1 MLARLLRSALL
12 GVIIGLVLIAVLER
26 TPEGVDLPLAIGGVT
41 LLVVGLGL
49 RRWLLFRRQKER
61 QGEDES
67 KPR

>member
-26 TPEGVDLPLAIGGVT
+26 TPEGVDLPLAIGAVA

-49 RRWLLFRRQKER
+49 RRWLLFRRQKGR
-61 QGEDES
+61 QGEDE
-67 KPR
+67 RDLR